1 MSSWIALIGS
11 IVIGAL
17 ILLSFQQFQ
26 GEVTRDLY
34 VNTIEHMTYNNLD
47 GVTSLVEYDFSRIGF
62 GINDPT
68 VVAITQTDTAGLWYR
83 LDSNGDGVLE
93 NVHYYLSDVNA
104 AAMTANPYDR
114 LLLRQVSGG
123 TPDTVSTGVR
133 SFRLT
138 YYDGDGNIA
147 ASPLEI
153 KTLVVSLAL
162 ESAYA
167 YDNQYPRFVWQKRIT
182 PSSLVVY

>member
-47 GVTSLVEYDFSRIGF
+47 GVTSLVEYDFSRIGL
-62 GINDPT
+62 GVNDPSLA
-68 VVAITQTDTAGLWYR
+68 VVTQADTASVQYR
-83 LDSNGDGVLE
+83 LDSDGNGALE
-93 NVHYYLSDVNA
+93 NIRYYLSNVSA
-104 AAMTANPYDR
+104 AAMTVNPNDR
-114 LLLRQVSGG
+114 LLLRQINGG
-123 TPDTVSTGVR
+123 TPDTVAVGVR
-133 SFRLT
+133 SFRLE
-138 YYDGDGNIA
+138 YFNAGGGA
-147 ASPLEI
+147 PLTPLDI
-153 KTLVVSLAL
+153 RTIMVSLAL
-162 ESAYA
+162 ESAFA

-182 PSSLVVY
+182 PASLVVY